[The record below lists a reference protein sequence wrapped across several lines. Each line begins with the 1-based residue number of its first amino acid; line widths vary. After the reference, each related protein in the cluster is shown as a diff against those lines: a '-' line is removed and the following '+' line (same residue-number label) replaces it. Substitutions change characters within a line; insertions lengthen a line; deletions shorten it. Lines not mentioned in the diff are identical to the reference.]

1 MIQLDTNLLIDLSTV
16 GHPTAR
22 LVRKWLLAGEELA
35 VSAVAWSEYLNG
47 PHTKQQKDSVHAVI
61 SGRVLDFSAKMA
73 EQASR
78 LFHYTGRKRGSH
90 SDCMIAACAMVHSCR
105 VASRNIDDFKHF
117 VPFGLMFLPVE
128 TQL

>member
-1 MIQLDTNLLIDLSTV
+1 MIQLDTNQLIDLSTV

-47 PHTKQQKDSVHAVI
+47 PHSKQQKDSAHAVI
-61 SGRVLDFSAKMA
+61 SGKVLDFSALMA

-78 LFHYTGRKRGSH
+78 LLHYKGRKLGAH
-90 SDCMIAACAMVHSCR
+90 SDCMIAACAMVHGCR
-105 VASRNIDDFKHF
+105 LASRNIDDFKRF
-117 VPFGLMFLPVE
+117 VPHGLMFLPLE